1 MSKSKQIFMELRE
14 REMLLE
20 QKRNLLPQFYI
31 DQQLKEKYR
40 DNHKVKSKQ
49 LKTINHCDQ

>member
-1 MSKSKQIFMELRE
+1 MELRE

-20 QKRNLLPQFYI
+20 QKRNLLPQFFI

-40 DNHKVKSKQ
+40 NGTRRRIEKS
-49 LKTINHCDQ
+49 LN

>member
-1 MSKSKQIFMELRE
+1 MELRE

-31 DQQLKEKYR
+31 DQQLKEKYH

>member
-1 MSKSKQIFMELRE
+1 MELRE

-20 QKRNLLPQFYI
+20 QKRNPLPQFYI